1 MSWCRHCL
9 CLFSLL
15 CTRGKYWSVWLI
27 IPTMIFTQETLHGLR
42 PLASTINRCQR
53 RAEADICH
61 GDWRLTRAEFF
72 THFLMT
78 SPVAWPVSGAALEI
92 AEGRDCKYQLITEIP
107 HADRRSGA
115 SQLAS
120 TLHIL
125 QLNLQQPLTRSL
137 EWTFW
142 VDSEIW
148 IQVWMSPRQYVD
160 YRRMTSEIDIQT

>member
-1 MSWCRHCL
+1 MAWWQSSGGVQSMQVLRKTVKRVLMST
-9 CLFSLL
+9 LFVFVWFVMHERKILIRLTHHSHNDFH
-15 CTRGKYWSVWLI
+15 TRNTSRITSSG
-27 IPTMIFTQETLHGLR
+27 
-42 PLASTINRCQR
+42 INNQQMPEESGSRYLPW
-53 RAEADICH
+53 
-61 GDWRLTRAEFF
+61 GLTRAEFF

-125 QLNLQQPLTRSL
+125 KLNL
-137 EWTFW
+137 
-142 VDSEIW
+142 
-148 IQVWMSPRQYVD
+148 
-160 YRRMTSEIDIQT
+160 